1 MMTMPTMKEQ
11 ASENPIHLPIERHRL
26 AGLGIEDRDA
36 HGRDVDQG
44 LQVGPRPLF
53 VSERAGVRNRRRRLR
68 RERHQDL
75 FILAREPPSVFLPT
89 EKEIAALHAL
99 DDALARTLE
108 GGRRQHVPGI
118 AERSDETVQVPES
131 QWSRKIT

>member
-44 LQVGPRPLF
+44 LQVGPGPLF

-89 EKEIAALHAL
+89 EKELP
-99 DDALARTLE
+99 TCT
-108 GGRRQHVPGI
+108 P
-118 AERSDETVQVPES
+118 
-131 QWSRKIT
+131 

>member
-44 LQVGPRPLF
+44 LQVGPGPLF
-53 VSERAGVRNRRRRLR
+53 VSEGAGVRNRRRRLR
-68 RERHQDL
+68 REQHQDL
-75 FILAREPPSVFLPT
+75 FILAREPPSVFLPS
-89 EKEIAALHAL
+89 EKEIADL
-99 DDALARTLE
+99 DALMMHWSTLE
-108 GGRRQHVPGI
+108 GGRRQHIQGI